1 VTILPI
7 KKHIMVIS
15 VPLMGH
21 TSQLIALSEELAR
34 RGHMVSIVMH
44 PTAKAWV
51 SDRNIQFIPWIFKLA
66 DSDEEYIV
74 QKDTFWHKIS
84 QESHPWQGNKL
95 MLERVITFYRPM
107 YESLKDLLQTHHPD
121 CLLIDRA
128 VVPAIDLAI
137 QRQFPFIIQT
147 RFLGNFVK
155 PSLQKPQF
163 GTDFPTRMNL
173 WQKYLNFFSPR
184 LEAFYL
190 LPTMLKLNRVRQDC
204 ANQKDLPS
212 PWENQTMIVGT
223 SFGIEQERPL
233 PDKVHMVGPI
243 FSNTQKPL
251 DDSLREWLEA
261 DQTSVIYMAFG
272 TLVSLNA
279 WQAKAL
285 IEGLVESELKVLWS
299 LPENQ
304 RSLLPELPSTVRVES
319 FVPQLAVL
327 SHPNV
332 VAFVSHCGMNSIH
345 ESLYY
350 GKPILALPFF
360 GDQHYN
366 AARLVD
372 LGVALKL
379 NKHNFNRIFVFDRIK
394 QLLHDKRYRDNA
406 SHMSKILNQTDGLNQ
421 AAQII
426 ETVLQST

>member
-1 VTILPI
+1 MIVAS
-7 KKHIMVIS
+7 KKHIMVVS

-21 TSQLIALSEELAR
+21 TNQLIALSEELAS
-34 RGHMVSIVMH
+34 RGHAVSIAIH
-44 PTAKAWV
+44 PTAKSWIA
-51 SDRNIQFIPWIFKLA
+51 DRNIQFIPWEFKLA
-66 DSDEEYIV
+66 GSDEEYAV

-84 QESHPWQGNKL
+84 QESHPWRGDKL
-95 MLERVITFYRPM
+95 MLGRIITFYRPM
-107 YESLKDLLQTHHPD
+107 YESLKLLLQTHQPD

-137 QRQFPFIIQT
+137 QQQLPFIIQT

-155 PSLQKPQF
+155 PSSQKPQF
-163 GTDFPTRMNL
+163 GTDFPMRMNL
-173 WQKYLNFFSPR
+173 LQKSLNFVSPR

-204 ANQKDLPS
+204 TNQKKLSS
-212 PWENQTMIVGT
+212 PWEDQTMIVGT
-223 SFGIEQERPL
+223 SFAIEQERPL

-243 FSNTQKPL
+243 FSKSQKPL
-251 DDSLREWLEA
+251 DDSLQGWLEA
-261 DQTSVIYMAFG
+261 DQTGVIYMAFG
-272 TLVSLNA
+272 TLATLNA
-279 WQAKAL
+279 WQANAL
-285 IEGLVESELKVLWS
+285 LEGLLESGLKVLWS

-304 RSLLPELPSTVRVES
+304 RSLLPKLPSTVRVES

-327 SHPNV
+327 SHPKV

-379 NKHNFNRIFVFDRIK
+379 NKHNFNYTVVADKIN
-394 QLLHDKRYRDNA
+394 QLLHNKHYQKQVLQV
-406 SHMSKILNQTDGLNQ
+406 SKILSKTDGLNQ
-421 AAQII
+421 AVQIVEALI
-426 ETVLQST
+426 SS

>member
-1 VTILPI
+1 
-7 KKHIMVIS
+7 MVIS

-34 RGHMVSIVMH
+34 RGHTVSFVAH
-44 PTAKAWV
+44 PSAKPWV
-51 SDRNIQFIPWIFKLA
+51 TDPNIQFIPWIFKLA
-66 DSDEEYIV
+66 DSDEEDFV
-74 QKDTFWHKIS
+74 QKDTFWHRIS

-95 MLERVITFYRPM
+95 MLERVISFYRPM
-107 YESLKDLLQTHHPD
+107 YESLKSLLQTHHPD

-137 QRQFPFIIQT
+137 QQQLPFIIQT

-155 PSLQKPQF
+155 PSLHNPQF
-163 GTDFPTRMNL
+163 GTDFPMRMNL
-173 WQKYLNFFSPR
+173 WQKFLNFFSPR
-184 LEAFYL
+184 LETFYL

-204 ANQKDLPS
+204 SNEKDLPS

-223 SFGIEQERPL
+223 SFAIEQKRLL
-233 PDKVHMVGPI
+233 PDRVHMVGPI
-243 FSNTQKPL
+243 FSTSQKPL
-251 DDSLREWLEA
+251 EHSLRDWLES
-261 DQTSVIYMAFG
+261 DQTGVIYMAFG
-272 TLVSLNA
+272 TLVTLNT
-279 WQAKAL
+279 WQAEEL
-285 IEGLVESELKVLWS
+285 IKGLAESGLKVLWS

-304 RSLLPELPSTVRVES
+304 SSLLPKLPSTVRVES

-327 SHPNV
+327 SHPNIV
-332 VAFVSHCGMNSIH
+332 TFVSHCGMNSIH

-379 NKHNFNRIFVFDRIK
+379 SKHNFSRTIVSDRIN
-394 QLLHDKRYRDNA
+394 QLLHNKHYQTRA
-406 SHMSKILNQTDGLNQ
+406 LQISKSLNQADGLNQ
-421 AAQII
+421 AAQIVESI
-426 ETVLQST
+426 MQST

>member
-1 VTILPI
+1 
-7 KKHIMVIS
+7 MVIS
-15 VPLMGH
+15 VPLLGH
-21 TSQLIALSEELAR
+21 TNQLLALSEELVS
-34 RGHMVSIVMH
+34 RGYTVSIVIH
-44 PTAKAWV
+44 PMAKAWV
-51 SDRNIQFIPWIFKLA
+51 TDRNIQFIPWIFKLA
-66 DSDEEYIV
+66 DSDEENIL

-84 QESHPWQGNKL
+84 QESHPWRGNKL
-95 MLERVITFYRPM
+95 MLERVIAFYRPM
-107 YESLKDLLQTHHPD
+107 HESMKRLLQIHHPD
-121 CLLIDRA
+121 FLLIDRA

-137 QRQFPFIIQT
+137 QQQLPFIIQT

-155 PSLQKPQF
+155 PSLHKPQF
-163 GTDFPTRMNL
+163 GTDFPMRMNL
-173 WQKYLNFFSPR
+173 WQKYLNFLGPR

-251 DDSLREWLEA
+251 DDSLREWLEG
-261 DQTSVIYMAFG
+261 DQTGVIYMAFG

-285 IEGLVESELKVLWS
+285 IEGLVESGLKVLWS

-304 RSLLPELPSTVRVES
+304 RSLLPKLLSTVRLES

-332 VAFVSHCGMNSIH
+332 VVFVSHCGMNSIH

-366 AARLVD
+366 ATRLVD

-379 NKHNFNRIFVFDRIK
+379 NKDKISRIFVSDKIN
-394 QLLHDKRYRDNA
+394 QLLHNKHYQKQA
-406 SHMSKILNQTDGLNQ
+406 LQMSKMLNQTDGLNQ
-421 AAQII
+421 AVQIV
-426 ETVLQST
+426 ETLIRSHD